1 MGNNESHQISLV
13 LDLAS
18 LLLTSFYPSF
28 MKFLNLYL
36 DNETKIRNIY
46 IYIYLNISNVFHKH

>member
-46 IYIYLNISNVFHKH
+46 IYIYIFRYIKRIS

>member
-18 LLLTSFYPSF
+18 LLLTSFYPLF

-46 IYIYLNISNVFHKH
+46 IYIFRYIKRIS